1 MTRRRALACLVLVLP
16 ALAPGAS
23 AHGFLERSDPRAD
36 AIVRTTP
43 GQVRLWF
50 TGAIEPAYSRIEVLT
65 ADGQRVDVGA
75 GLVDEGTRRNLT
87 IAVPQLPPGHY
98 RVRWRVLSVDA
109 HVTEGTFG
117 FRVAP

>member
-1 MTRRRALACLVLVLP
+1 MTRRRALACLALVLP
-16 ALAPGAS
+16 ALSVRAS
-23 AHGFLERSDPRAD
+23 AHGFLERSDPRAE
-36 AIVRTTP
+36 AIVRVAP

-50 TGAIEPAYSRIEVLT
+50 TGAIEPAYSHIEVLT
-65 ADGQRVDVGA
+65 AEGQRVDVGA
-75 GLVDEGTRRNLT
+75 SVVDEETRRSLT
-87 IAVPQLPPGHY
+87 IAVPNLPPGRY